1 MTERRTYLDAN
12 VLIAAWNGDP
22 DTRAWARAV
31 LDDPDRSF
39 VVSDFVRL
47 EVLPKPAFH
56 GRTSEL
62 AFMEIILSAA
72 DSVPVSAALITRAL
86 TMAGKH
92 DLHPL
97 DALHLAS
104 AAQAGVDELVTL
116 ERPEKPLCQQT
127 EVQVVSLRAARDGEA
142 SASKSKRSLNPEP

>member
-1 MTERRTYLDAN
+1 MTCLRKLSDDGETWMTERRTYLDAN

-31 LDDPDRSF
+31 LDDPDRRF

-56 GRTSEL
+56 GRASEL

-92 DLHPL
+92 DLHVPSRRIMSL
-97 DALHLAS
+97 GGATLCSVPGRFWSTSPPGETQGARR
-104 AAQAGVDELVTL
+104 ATGVV
-116 ERPEKPLCQQT
+116 
-127 EVQVVSLRAARDGEA
+127 
-142 SASKSKRSLNPEP
+142 